1 MTDQE
6 RSRGMTVAE
15 ISAIVGGRVVGN
27 SDILI
32 TDVGPIE
39 TALENELAFLADPRY
54 ARFAS
59 VSRAGAL
66 LVSNSFAEKIG
77 ESTLIVVEQ
86 PHDAFL
92 RIIPLFRQTGPMV
105 LPGISDR
112 AQIDPTATIADS
124 ARIGPFVSIEANVVI
139 GENVQIASGSYI
151 GADSTV
157 GDGSSIHPNV
167 TLYRGTIIGRR
178 VIINSGTV
186 IGSDGFGYTPN
197 EEGEWMKIPQTGSVV
212 VEDDV
217 EIGACV
223 TIDRGT
229 LAETRIGRGAKLDN
243 QIHIAHN
250 VVIGENTVIAAQTG
264 ISGST
269 TIGSGNM
276 IAGQVGIVGHI
287 ETADG
292 VIIEAQSGV
301 SKSLVKAGRYFG
313 HPAKEHSVALRQEG
327 ALRQLPDLLR
337 EIREM
342 HKTIAELQS
351 QIARFEEEVD

>member
-1 MTDQE
+1 
-6 RSRGMTVAE
+6 MTVAE
-15 ISAIVGGRVVGN
+15 ISEIVGGRVVG
-27 SDILI
+27 DPQIMI
-32 TDVGPIE
+32 QDVGPIE
-39 TALENELAFLADPRY
+39 TASENQLAFLADPRY
-54 ARFAS
+54 ARFAAQT
-59 VSRAGAL
+59 RAGAL
-66 LVSNSFAEKIG
+66 LVSPSFGDAVT
-77 ESTLIVVEQ
+77 SSALIVVDH
-86 PHDAFL
+86 PHEAFL
-92 RIIPLFRQTGPMV
+92 KIIPKFRRSVSMV
-105 LPGISDR
+105 RPGVSER
-112 AQIDPTATIADS
+112 AEIDPTARIAETAS
-124 ARIGPFVSIEANVVI
+124 IGPFVTIEANVVI
-139 GENVQIASGSYI
+139 GENVQIAAGAYI
-151 GADSTV
+151 GPDSVV
-157 GDGSSIHPNV
+157 GEGSSIHPGV

-178 VIINSGTV
+178 VIINSGSV

-212 VEDDV
+212 IEDDV

-229 LAETRIGRGAKLDN
+229 LAETRIARGAKLDN

-250 VVIGENTVIAAQTG
+250 VHVGENTVIAAQTG

-269 TIGSGNM
+269 TIGAGNM

-287 ETADG
+287 ATADG

-342 HKTIAELQS
+342 HKAIAELQS